1 MMRQITQGGTT
12 GHLSNEDREAYNR
25 LRKQEILLDVDAHRL
40 NLADGVIL
48 VACSDGDQ
56 LPDIFSNISHSFAG
70 QRSSPRI
77 HTIAL
82 NGGALLLPEDSP
94 LVTAHREDEVLLEHI
109 KVARELKNIHTVALY
124 THAPCGAGTL
134 AGLTL
139 EQELNLL
146 LAAKVRIKEHL
157 PGIKAACFCHIDRGE
172 SKRTYFVSRN
182 KWILQHMY
190 PDNPDMWLP

>member
-1 MMRQITQGGTT
+1 M
-12 GHLSNEDREAYNR
+12 GHLSDTDRDTYKR
-25 LRKQEILLDVDAHRL
+25 LRKQGILSDVDAHRL
-40 NLADGVIL
+40 DLTAGVIL

-56 LPDIFSNISHSFAG
+56 LPDIFNNISHSFEG
-70 QRSSPRI
+70 QRQSARI

-82 NGGALLLPEDSP
+82 NGGALLLPENSP
-94 LVTAHREDEVLLEHI
+94 LVTPHREDEVLLEHI
-109 KVARELKNIHTVALY
+109 KVARELKNINTIALY

-139 EQELNLL
+139 EQELDLL
-146 LAAKVRIKEHL
+146 LAAKVRIKESL
-157 PGIKAACFCHIDRGE
+157 PGIKAVCFCHIDRGE

-190 PDNPDMWLP
+190 PENPEMWLP

>member
-1 MMRQITQGGTT
+1 M
-12 GHLSNEDREAYNR
+12 GHLSTEDRNTYNL
-25 LRKQEILLDVDAHRL
+25 LRKQEILLDVESHRL
-40 NLADGVIL
+40 DLTAGVIL

-56 LPDIFSNISHSFAG
+56 LPDIFSNISNSFAG

-82 NGGALLLPEDSP
+82 NGGALLLPENSP

-109 KVARELKNIHTVALY
+109 KVARELKNIDTVALY

-139 EQELNLL
+139 EQELDLL
-146 LAAKVRIKEHL
+146 LIAKTRVKETL
-157 PGIKAACFCHIDRGE
+157 PGIKVACFCHIDRGE

-190 PDNPDMWLP
+190 PENPEMWRP